1 MDWKEVGVSIA
12 AMAPALG
19 VALGGPAGGAVGSL
33 VAAAFGAKAR
43 PADVAAVIA
52 GDPDAAVK
60 LREIE
65 LRHAE
70 VIASLAA
77 QQYEAQLLDVQQART
92 AHQSHWM
99 PGFLTLMLAGMVASL
114 GAALLTIE
122 MPAENQEVLY
132 LIAGQLLGAFATA
145 IAYWLGS
152 SRGSAEK
159 QRALESRV

>member
-1 MDWKEVGVSIA
+1 MNWKDVGRKVA
-12 AMAPALG
+12 TAAPALG

-33 VAAAFGAKAR
+33 IAAAFGVDSTPDA
-43 PADVAAVIA
+43 VAQAVA
-52 GDPDAAVK
+52 NNPDAAIR

-70 VIASLAA
+70 VLASLAA
-77 QQYEAQLLDVQQART
+77 EQYQAQLLDVQQARST
-92 AHQSHWM
+92 HRDHWM
-99 PGFLTLMLAGMVASL
+99 PSVMTILLAAMVACL
-114 GAALLTIE
+114 GAALFLLDT
-122 MPAENQEVLY
+122 PAENKEVLY

-159 QRALESRV
+159 QRLIEGR

>member
-92 AHQSHWM
+92 AHQGHWM
-99 PGFLTLMLAGMVASL
+99 PGFLTLLLAAMVASL
-114 GAALLTIE
+114 GAALLTME

-159 QRALESRV
+159 QRALESRS